1 MSNDQQEVTAQ
12 EIFDEVATH
21 LAKQKVQSAKRN
33 EARGDHSCLYRGP
46 NSTKCAFGI
55 FIPDELYSEALET
68 TTVSTLMA
76 CARNKR
82 KNSVNYGY
90 SAPLRNA
97 MTTELIAVLEP
108 LDVHEDLLRQLQKIH
123 DAETGPAFWGLQ
135 LAELAKDEGLEF
147 DRADFEQKLAAS
159 AIDPDGCTCGAPDET
174 PHAEDCT
181 ITIRVRAAFAV
192 LGKRAEGAAR

>member
-1 MSNDQQEVTAQ
+1 
-12 EIFDEVATH
+12 
-21 LAKQKVQSAKRN
+21 
-33 EARGDHSCLYRGP
+33 
-46 NSTKCAFGI
+46 
-55 FIPDELYSEALET
+55 LYSEALET

>member
-1 MSNDQQEVTAQ
+1 MEAQ
-12 EIFDEVATH
+12 AVFDKVVEH
-21 LAKQKVQSAKRN
+21 LAVQKVQSAKRN

-55 FIPDELYSEALET
+55 FIPDELYSEALEG

-82 KNSVNYGY
+82 KNSMNYGY

-97 MTTELIAVLEP
+97 MTTEIIAVLEP
-108 LDVHEDLLRQLQKIH
+108 LDVHEYLLRQLQKIH

-159 AIDPDGCTCGAPDET
+159 AIDPDGCTCGASSGA
-174 PHAEDCT
+174 PHAEDCP
-181 ITIRVRAAFAV
+181 ITIRVRAALAV
-192 LGKRAEGAAR
+192 LGKSAEGAAQ